1 MISPRVR
8 RLLIGGA
15 LGVGLLALFFRGLD
29 WSALVDAF
37 RSADPLLLAA
47 VVLVTILTYLVRAW
61 RWGYL
66 LRPLARVPL
75 MRLFSIT
82 NVGFAT
88 GLVVPRAGEVVRPYL
103 VARHHD
109 LSTSAAF
116 ASIILERLF
125 DLITVLALFAAYLY
139 VLPTPAAQ
147 RTGSLGSALQAGGA
161 LAAAGALAA
170 LGLLLWLT
178 FQREPAL
185 RLFDRLFGYLPARIG
200 GALSRALHSFTLGL
214 GVLRASA
221 GHLAAIGAQSLLL
234 WLVIALGLYLNNRAF
249 GLTLPFHT
257 AFLMLGFLTVGV
269 AVPTPGMVGGFHA
282 SYKIALTQVFG
293 VAEPTAVAA
302 ALASHAL
309 SNLPVLVLGLLVLG
323 REGLSWGGVTRLAEA
338 PPEPPADP
346 PAPPSSEPPSTPRS
360 DTPEPVRS
368 V

>member
-1 MISPRVR
+1 MGEAGVISPRVR
-8 RLLIGGA
+8 RLLVGA
-15 LGVGLLALFFRGLD
+15 LLGVGLLALFFRGLD
-29 WSALVDAF
+29 WSALLDAF
-37 RSADPLLLAA
+37 RAADPRYLVG
-47 VVLVTILTYLVRAW
+47 VVLSTVLTYLARAW

-75 MRLFSIT
+75 MRLFAIT

-88 GLVVPRAGEVVRPYL
+88 GLVIPRAGEVVRPYL
-103 VARHHD
+103 VARHHE
-109 LSTSAAF
+109 LQTSAAF

-139 VLPTPAAQ
+139 VLPTPPQ
-147 RTGSLGSALQAGGA
+147 QTGSLGNALQAGGA
-161 LAAAGALAA
+161 LAAAGALGA

-178 FQREPAL
+178 FKREAAL
-185 RLFDRLFGYLPARIG
+185 RLFDRVFDRLPTRVG

-214 GVLRASA
+214 GVLRASP

-234 WLVIALGLYLNNRAF
+234 WLVIALGLYWNNLAF

-302 ALASHAL
+302 ALSSHAL
-309 SNLPVLVLGLLVLG
+309 SNLPVLVLGLVFLG
-323 REGLSWGGVTRLAEA
+323 REGLSWGGVTRLASE
-338 PPEPPADP
+338 PPVEPPAD
-346 PAPPSSEPPSTPRS
+346 APSEFRRLSGASEP
-360 DTPEPVRS
+360 
-368 V
+368 